1 MCVQATERIKHHV
14 TVMKN
19 TVPSYRADK
28 WVVIK
33 PGTDNLS
40 AKDPALWHTRRVAA
54 KIQHI
59 TFTPLLHINSP

>member
-1 MCVQATERIKHHV
+1 
-14 TVMKN
+14 MKN

-59 TFTPLLHINSP
+59 TFTPLFHINSP